1 MFFLLLVIIHLLIC
15 LITFLG
21 IHSGSFRVHDY
32 MFFVVVL
39 LPFWGFLLLLLLHMQ
54 TVSGVEGDKRIGVEK
69 LRVESELYKS
79 INVDNK
85 KITSTAVPME
95 EALLIN
101 SSAQRR
107 QLILDVLN
115 EDPKEYI
122 EFLQK
127 AGNNDDTE
135 VVHYAVTA
143 LVEISKENDLILQ
156 RLENQYAKD
165 PENIQFLQEYMD
177 FLWECLS
184 RGMMQGQIEAINRQL
199 YSELMEKKLSIGGTV
214 TDYERAVMNSLKQ
227 KKYTEASTT
236 LEQMRLR
243 YPDQEE
249 FYLLKIQYFASLGRG
264 TDIKKILEEVKEKH
278 IFLSAR
284 GKEIVAFWED

>member
-1 MFFLLLVIIHLLIC
+1 
-15 LITFLG
+15 
-21 IHSGSFRVHDY
+21 
-32 MFFVVVL
+32 
-39 LPFWGFLLLLLLHMQ
+39 MQ

>member
-1 MFFLLLVIIHLLIC
+1 MFFWLLVFIHLFVC

-39 LPFWGFLLLLLLHMQ
+39 LPFWGLLLLILLHIQ
-54 TVSGVEGDKRIGVEK
+54 AVSGVEGGKRIGVEK

-79 INVDNK
+79 INVNNK
-85 KITSTAVPME
+85 KITSTAVPLE

-156 RLENQYAKD
+156 CLENQYAKD

-199 YSELMEKKLSIGGTV
+199 YSELMEKKLSIAGTI

-227 KKYTEASTT
+227 KKYTEASIT
-236 LEQMRLR
+236 LEQMQLR

-264 TDIKKILEEVKEKH
+264 TDIKKILEEMKEKH

-284 GKEIVAFWED
+284 GKETVAFWED